1 MRTLF
6 AFEMISLDGFFEG
19 PNQDI
24 SWHTVD
30 DEFNKFAG
38 RQLDTVDGLLFGR
51 KTYQLMAL
59 YWPTATGDDPVITLK
74 MNVLPKFVF
83 SRTMEKAEWN
93 NTRLIR
99 ENAAEEILKLKQARG
114 KDLALFG
121 SAALLST
128 LAQANLVDEYRI
140 MVNPILLGKGTPLFQ
155 GMDRRMNLKL
165 ISSNTYRSGN
175 VLLCYRP
182 NGSGDPKTVTSQP

>member
-6 AFEMISLDGFFEG
+6 AFDMMTLDGFFEG
-19 PNQDI
+19 PNRDI

-30 DEFNKFAG
+30 DEFNKFSG
-38 RQLDTVDGLLFGR
+38 RQLDSVGVLLFGR
-51 KTYQLMAL
+51 ITYQLMAG
-59 YWPTATGDDPVITLK
+59 YWPTATRDDPAVTLK
-74 MNVLPKFVF
+74 MNTLPKFVF

-93 NTRLIR
+93 NTKLIR
-99 ENAAEEILKLKQARG
+99 ENPAEEILKLKQERG

-155 GMDRRMNLKL
+155 GMDRRLDLKL

-182 NGSGDPKTVTSQP
+182 SGKNTAV

>member
-6 AFEMISLDGFFEG
+6 AFDMVTLDGFFEG
-19 PNQDI
+19 PDRDI
-24 SWHTVD
+24 SWHNVD
-30 DEFNKFAG
+30 DEFNAFAG
-38 RQLDTVDGLLFGR
+38 RQLGTVDGLLFGR
-51 KTYQLMAL
+51 VTYQLMAL
-59 YWPTATGDDPVITLK
+59 YWPTAAGNDPVVTLK
-74 MNVLPKFVF
+74 MNTLPKFVF
-83 SRTMEKAEWN
+83 SRTLERAEWN

-99 ENAAEEILKLKQARG
+99 ENAAEEILKLKQERG

-121 SAALLST
+121 SANLLST
-128 LAQANLVDEYRI
+128 LAQAGLVDEYRL

-155 GMDRRMNLKL
+155 GLDRRMDLKL

-182 NGSGDPKTVTSQP
+182 SGKNAAA

>member
-38 RQLDTVDGLLFGR
+38 RQLDTTGVLLFGR
-51 KTYQLMAL
+51 KTYQLMAS
-59 YWPTATGDDPVITLK
+59 YWQTATGDDPVVTLK
-74 MNVLPKFVF
+74 MNTLPKFVF
-83 SRTMEKAEWN
+83 SRTLESAEWN

-99 ENAAEEILKLKQARG
+99 ENAADEILKLKQERG

-121 SAALLST
+121 SAALLAT
-128 LAQANLVDEYRI
+128 LAQANLIDEYRI
-140 MVNPILLGKGTPLFQ
+140 MVNPILLGKGTSLFQ

-182 NGSGDPKTVTSQP
+182 NGSGDPKASTSQP